1 MTDEST
7 TTITARGVPVADAEE
22 MRHYA
27 GAQGVTLGRV
37 TLGLWHFRRLVLD
50 GMPPDEAAERAGVP
64 RGRAL

>member
-1 MTDEST
+1 MTDET
-7 TTITARGVPVADAEE
+7 TTVTARGIPLAEAEE

-27 GAQGVTLGRV
+27 GAQGTTLGRV

-50 GMPPDEAAERAGVP
+50 GMAPDEAAVRAGVP